1 MHRHHNYTRHTR
13 LFLLFTLFGSLLA
26 LFVEVIAESQYLI
39 TRHIRPDTRD
49 HSADLAFK
57 KLELK

>member
-39 TRHIRPDTRD
+39 TRHIRPDARG

-57 KLELK
+57 KLEFK